1 MVDGRKK
8 QTPRVE
14 QERARPT
21 VFTLVER
28 LISTMRRLQRDMS
41 RTEGSL
47 RLLQVGRQ
55 RARGVG
61 GAVIQPLLS
70 RRIGPQQEKDEEEE
84 RKRKKITT
92 FPYPVWLGFHLTVCN
107 ATMDRWIGGRSN
119 SRQAKWTTTSNTT
132 NFSVVTLDE

>member
-1 MVDGRKK
+1 MGETK

-70 RRIGPQQEKDEEEE
+70 RQEKEEEE